1 MMLLFKSS
9 KLRLLTLSG
18 CLCIGAHADLGSL
31 LEPIEQPVPPVT
43 KAPRVTSTQPER
55 PELPALIDTRVI
67 TERLGLLLQARF
79 NEPGKLKLSFL
90 KAWRPL
96 QPRTGDWHVEITE
109 YPAAGLTSS
118 FLLAFK
124 LEVDGQ
130 DAGSFRLP
138 VRAQLW
144 REIFFARRTLN
155 TGTVVAEDE
164 LMIRE
169 VDLLDM
175 HNPSVAATADL
186 RDFEMVRTVA
196 AGRPLLWRDVKTIP
210 LVREGE
216 VIEAVCDD
224 GLLHISMKAV
234 ALEDGGR
241 GDFIRVRNLQ
251 TKKDIQAEVID
262 DKKARVHF

>member
-1 MMLLFKSS
+1 MNFRFLNWLL
-9 KLRLLTLSG
+9 LALACG
-18 CLCIGAHADLGSL
+18 LCPSVQADLNSL
-31 LEPIEQPVPPVT
+31 LEPIDKPEPLVT
-43 KAPRVTSTQPER
+43 KAPRVASTEPER
-55 PELPALIDTRVI
+55 PELPPLIDARAI
-67 TERLGLLLQARF
+67 TERLALLLQARF
-79 NEPGKLKLSFL
+79 NEPGKLKLGFL

-96 QPRTGDWHVEITE
+96 QPRTEDWHVEITE
-109 YPAAGLTSS
+109 YPGAGLTSS
-118 FLLAFK
+118 FLLGFK
-124 LEVDGQ
+124 LQVDGQ
-130 DAGSFRLP
+130 PAGTFRLP

-144 REIFFARRTLN
+144 REVFFAQRSLN
-155 TGTVVAEDE
+155 TGTVVVEDE

-169 VDLLDM
+169 IDLLEM
-175 HNPSVAATADL
+175 HNPVVAADADM
-186 RDFEMVRTVA
+186 RDFEMVRTVT

-241 GDFIRVRNLQ
+241 GEFIRIRNLQ